1 MRIIDKNHDYY
12 DYLADP
18 TDTIT
23 FDRRGSF
30 LLERSTIC
38 EVMQPFGEA
47 YYNAVNNY
55 RHMLLQCGGT
65 FWVFLL
71 TITKAKDDNS
81 LYGSMPID
89 YDIEL
94 LATWKNYNKPNK
106 LIDIRIIDYYDRYI
120 IRDYKKKIF
129 YLNRDKINPEYI
141 KTDIDRIPEFSDKG
155 YLGKTTYYIS
165 KGNSMEKKEYTIPL
179 LYACGISNI
188 VPALDIFT
196 AIEEYFSIEKTKA
209 ERTEPLGATNN
220 DKIIMHGFDT
230 KTSFRGK

>member
-30 LLERSTIC
+30 LLEKSTIC
-38 EVMQPFGEA
+38 EAMKDFGER
-47 YYNAVNNY
+47 YDENKY
-55 RHMLLQCGGT
+55 RNILLQCGGT
-65 FWVFLL
+65 FWLFLL
-71 TITKAKDDNS
+71 TITKIGNTS
-81 LYGSMPID
+81 LFYNVPID

-94 LATWKNYNKPNK
+94 LTTWKNYNKPNK
-106 LIDIRIIDYYDRYI
+106 LLDIRVIKSCNLIWNC
-120 IRDYKKKIF
+120 KKKKYEF
-129 YLNRDKINPEYI
+129 NRDKINLDEI
-141 KTDIDRIPEFSDKG
+141 KANIDSMSEFNDYNST
-155 YLGKTTYYIS
+155 YLGKSTYYIS

-179 LYACGISNI
+179 LNACGISNI
-188 VPALDIFT
+188 IPALDIFT